1 MTAFYLGDVFGRSGC
16 YDFAAAV
23 ATFRA
28 DINNPVGGFDNF
40 EIVLD
45 DSYRIACVDQ
55 FVQHF
60 QQFGD
65 IVKMQA
71 RSRFIQNIERAAG
84 RALRQFLG
92 QLDALRFATR
102 KRGGLLPDLDISQ
115 PDALQSQHFI
125 THHRHGLKKFGGFV
139 DRHVQNIGN
148 AFVFEAHFKR
158 FAVIALAVATVALD
172 IDIRQKVHFDFNDPV
187 ALAGFAAP
195 AFHVE

>member
-1 MTAFYLGDVFGRSGC
+1 M
-16 YDFAAAV
+16 
-23 ATFRA
+23 
-28 DINNPVGGFDNF
+28 
-40 EIVLD
+40 LD
-45 DSYRIACVDQ
+45 DSYRIPCVDQ

-71 RSRFIQNIERAAG
+71 RSRFIQNIECAAG

-115 PDALQSQHFI
+115 TDALQSQHFI

-139 DRHVQNIGN
+139 DRHVQHIGN
-148 AFVFEAHFKR
+148 TFVFEAHFKR
-158 FAVIALAVATVALD
+158 FAVIALAVATVTLD
-172 IDIRQKVHFDFNDPV
+172 IDIRKKVHFDFNDPV

-195 AFHVE
+195 AFHVEGKPPRTVTARFRLRQTGKPFADGCKGACIGRRI